1 MDAPSPEEQDGG
13 GLDDLLD
20 DFGLDNNDLDFLGD
34 MQSYGAAAS
43 ALPAVKP

>member
-20 DFGLDNNDLDFLGD
+20 DFGLDNDLDFLGD
-34 MQSYGAAAS
+34 MPAYAAAGS
-43 ALPAVKP
+43 AKPAAIP